1 MKQVSVR
8 HWGSWHRKI
17 DAILTV
23 DDDGYGV
30 IDDVAVEAFRR
41 GQCHALAIAL
51 HKLTGWTIK
60 GLGRRDE
67 QDAPDSPAHCVVYC
81 PALRTYVD
89 IGGKVSRGYYNKN
102 RGWKVL
108 NRNVAP
114 RQVRKFRLYLK
125 PNVEAAIPFAKS
137 ILRDLG
143 VEFSTGNRK

>member
-8 HWGSWHRKI
+8 HWGSWQRKEE
-17 DAILTV
+17 AILTI

-30 IDDVAVEAFRR
+30 IDGAAVEAFRS

-67 QDAPDSPAHCVVYC
+67 QDAPDSPAHCVVYY
-81 PALRTYVD
+81 PALRSYVD
-89 IGGKVSRGYYNKN
+89 IGGKVSRGYYNKS

-108 NRNVAP
+108 NRDVGPQQA
-114 RQVRKFRLYLK
+114 RKFRLYLK

-137 ILRDLG
+137 ILRDMG
-143 VEFSTGNRK
+143 IEFSTGNRK